1 MENKKVQLT
10 EVWGDTVDLKELLI
24 SSILGIV
31 LTVGTYLIGRSIFLN
46 IEGLDTGLAKGYSLL
61 VGIVGCIASGVI
73 SAKLFKPKR
82 IVEEKFENENIED
95 ILKAAGMTVEDEIN
109 ALRNVDPAII
119 AEMEEFELYSLLE
132 LVPEDSPN
140 YKPEYKEKA
149 RGGK

>member
-10 EVWGDTVDLKELLI
+10 EVWGDTVDLKELMIASL
-24 SSILGIV
+24 LGIA
-31 LTVGTYLIGRSIFLN
+31 LTMSMFLIGRNIFLR
-46 IEGLDTGLAKGYSLL
+46 IEGLDPGLAKGYSLL
-61 VGIVGCIASGVI
+61 IGIVGCIASGVI

-82 IVEEKFENENIED
+82 IVEEKFENEDIEE

-149 RGGK
+149 KGGK

>member
-10 EVWGDTVDLKELLI
+10 EVWGDTVDLKELMIASL
-24 SSILGIV
+24 LGIA
-31 LTVGTYLIGRSIFLN
+31 LTMGMYLVGRNIFLK
-46 IEGLDTGLAKGYSLL
+46 IEGLDVGLAKGYSLL

-95 ILKAAGMTVEDEIN
+95 ILKAAGMTIEDEIN

-149 RGGK
+149 KGGK

>member
-1 MENKKVQLT
+1 M
-10 EVWGDTVDLKELLI
+10 I
-24 SSILGIV
+24 ASILGIA
-31 LTVGTYLIGRSIFLN
+31 LTMAMYLIGRSIFLK
-46 IEGLDTGLAKGYSLL
+46 IDGLDVGLAKGYSLL
-61 VGIVGCIASGVI
+61 LGIVGCIASGVI

-82 IVEEKFENENIED
+82 IIEEKFENENIED

-109 ALRNVDPAII
+109 ALRNVDPEII

-149 RGGK
+149 KGGK

>member
-10 EVWGDTVDLKELLI
+10 EVWGDTVDLKELMI
-24 SSILGIV
+24 ASILGIA
-31 LTVGTYLIGRSIFLN
+31 LTMAMYLIGRSIFLK
-46 IEGLDTGLAKGYSLL
+46 IDGLDVGLAKGYSLL
-61 VGIVGCIASGVI
+61 LGIVGCIASGVI

-82 IVEEKFENENIED
+82 IIEEKFENENIED

-149 RGGK
+149 KGGK

>member
-10 EVWGDTVDLKELLI
+10 EVWGDTVDLKELMI
-24 SSILGIV
+24 ASILGIA
-31 LTVGTYLIGRSIFLN
+31 LTMAMYLVGRSIFLK
-46 IEGLDTGLAKGYSLL
+46 IEGLDVGLAKGYSLL
-61 VGIVGCIASGVI
+61 LGIVGCIASGVI

-82 IVEEKFENENIED
+82 VIEEKFENENIEE

-149 RGGK
+149 KGAK

>member
-10 EVWGDTVDLKELLI
+10 EVWGDTVDLKELMI
-24 SSILGIV
+24 ASILGIA
-31 LTVGTYLIGRSIFLN
+31 LTMAMYLIGRSIFLK
-46 IEGLDTGLAKGYSLL
+46 IDGLDVGLAKGYSLL
-61 VGIVGCIASGVI
+61 LGIVGCIASGVI

-82 IVEEKFENENIED
+82 IIEEKFENENIED

-109 ALRNVDPAII
+109 ALRNVDPEII

-149 RGGK
+149 KGGK

>member
-10 EVWGDTVDLKELLI
+10 EVWGDTVDLKELMI
-24 SSILGIV
+24 ASILGIA
-31 LTVGTYLIGRSIFLN
+31 LTMAMYLIGRSIFLK
-46 IEGLDTGLAKGYSLL
+46 IDGLDVGLAKGYSLL
-61 VGIVGCIASGVI
+61 LGIVGCIASGVI

-82 IVEEKFENENIED
+82 VIEEKFENENIED

-149 RGGK
+149 KGGK